1 MVGLNPADDQQPFP
15 RQMKI
20 LFKLF
25 SLILITLR
33 PQSTKMTPPFKVHT
47 LLIADSVPILPN
59 AIKLEVTY
67 FRYPQPNNTKNKNKK
82 NTSTK
87 WKFEIS
93 LNIYYF
99 QKPYDLYFYT
109 CLNKNS
115 LKSYIKT
122 QIFV

>member
-1 MVGLNPADDQQPFP
+1 MTSMVGLNSADDQQPFP

-20 LFKLF
+20 LSKLF

-33 PQSTKMTPPFKVHT
+33 RQSTKMTPPFKVHT

-82 NTSTK
+82 IKN
-87 WKFEIS
+87 
-93 LNIYYF
+93 
-99 QKPYDLYFYT
+99 LYQVEVCDFSKH
-109 CLNKNS
+109 LLLS
-115 LKSYIKT
+115 EAL
-122 QIFV
+122 